1 MPPSLPMPPG
11 LDIPAPWG
19 LFEVLLLITF
29 AAHLLVMNAA
39 LGGTL
44 LALFTP
50 GPDRGVAAGL
60 GKRLPTTVAVTVNL
74 GIPPL
79 LFASVLYGQYLY
91 TAAILS
97 AVAWLSLF
105 LVVMLAYALL
115 YYAQPRL
122 SASDA
127 GAGLVVAAAALFL
140 LAASLILVN
149 VATLALRPE
158 AWNAY
163 FDHPAGTVLNLGDP
177 TFPPRWL
184 HFVVASLAVGGLYL
198 ALINRKAAGRG
209 DARAALRLRLGLSW
223 FTRATMFQFAV
234 GLWFLFSLPEDVR
247 LLFLGRSQLHT
258 LVLLFGV
265 GFAGASL
272 IQGVKGA
279 PGRATGFAVATVLCM
294 VVVREL
300 VRQAFLAPYFSPAS
314 LPVLP
319 QYGPFLLFLASFA
332 VVAGVTVWIVAA
344 WRRPTGRG

>member
-11 LDIPAPWG
+11 LTIPASWG
-19 LFEVLLLITF
+19 LFEVLLLVTF

-44 LALFTP
+44 LALITP
-50 GPDRGVAAGL
+50 GPDRGAAADL
-60 GKRLPTTVAVTVNL
+60 GKRLPTAVAVTVNL
-74 GIPPL
+74 GVPPL

-97 AVAWLSLF
+97 AVTWLSLF
-105 LVVMLAYALL
+105 LVVMIAYGLL

-122 SASDA
+122 PAA
-127 GAGLVVAAAALFL
+127 GSGLVVALAAVFL
-140 LAASLILVN
+140 VAASLILVN
-149 VATLALRPE
+149 VATLSIRPE

-163 FDHPAGTVLNLGDP
+163 FDHPAGTILNLGDP
-177 TFPPRWL
+177 TFLPRWL

-209 DARAALRLRLGLSW
+209 DARAAARRRLGLSW
-223 FTRATMFQFAV
+223 FTRATMVQFAV
-234 GLWFLFSLPEDVR
+234 GLWFLFALPEDVR
-247 LLFLGRSQLHT
+247 LLFLGRSPQHT
-258 LVLLFGV
+258 MVLLLGV
-265 GFAGASL
+265 GLAGASL
-272 IQGVKGA
+272 VQGVKGA
-279 PGRATGFAVATVLCM
+279 AGLATGFAVATVLAM

-300 VRQAFLAPYFSPAS
+300 VRQAALAPYFTPAS

-319 QYGPFLLFLASFA
+319 QFGPFFMFLASFA

-344 WRRPTGRG
+344 WRRPAGRG